1 MKKFRFLAIVLCLC
15 LMVQPLTPAAS
26 AEETQPTMETSAPED
41 SQPTQA
47 VEPDFGQVCVQKG
60 CHSIEGMV
68 PLAGM
73 DRKVDTAQAA
83 FLYEIGTETVVYSL
97 NPDTKMAPGSLV
109 KIINVYVALQTLSLE
124 DRVTLTSEIYRV
136 PSGSMHSGLKPEEE
150 LSVQDLA
157 YCTILQGAN
166 DAAIGLAIAASGT
179 QQAHVTK
186 MNQWV
191 ESIGCVNT
199 NFTNVHGLASSECV
213 TTAREMAK
221 IYLAVMQDETMK
233 TIMEA
238 TNYTKPA
245 TNKNPGKD
253 GKGISFRT
261 QNYMMDQGVIQDRY
275 DERVNSGMQSYN
287 PVYGAS
293 AVVTAEANN
302 MQYVGVI
309 LNAVR
314 VTAPGMDWV
323 VSSYGNLEEMLYL
336 LRLGFGSF
344 KRNRILYQGQ
354 ALSQFTVAGGEC
366 DAIGEC
372 TVDVDSIVPAG
383 AQMDNLVMNF
393 KIVDGNLTAPIRKG
407 DKIATMQIEYHSSVM
422 AEAEVYAMNNVQR
435 AEGNGVTIYST
446 VPRSQGGSSGFL
458 STVGTI
464 CVIGLGI
471 AAVYLAFNAYMR
483 GRVRARRRKRRTERR
498 RNY

>member
-1 MKKFRFLAIVLCLC
+1 MKKFRFLALALCLC
-15 LMVQPLTPAAS
+15 LLAQSLTLAAS
-26 AEETQPTMETSAPED
+26 AEETQPTGETSAPTEN
-41 SQPTQA
+41 PATQA

-60 CHSIEGMV
+60 CHTIEGMV
-68 PLAGM
+68 PLAGL

-83 FLYEIGTETVVYSL
+83 FLYEVGTDTVVYSL
-97 NPDTKMAPGSLV
+97 NPDMKTAPGSLV
-109 KIINVYVALQTLSLE
+109 KLVNVYIALQSCSLE
-124 DRVTLTSEIYRV
+124 DQVVTTSEIYRL
-136 PSGSMHSGLKPEEE
+136 PSGVLHSGLKPEEE
-150 LSVQDLA
+150 LTVEDLV
-157 YCTILQGAN
+157 YCTILSSAN
-166 DAAIGLAIAASGT
+166 DAAIALAIAASGT

-191 ESIGCVNT
+191 ESLGCTGT
-199 NFTNVHGLASSECV
+199 NFTNVHGLDTSECT
-213 TTAREMAK
+213 TTARDLVK
-221 IYLAVMQDETMK
+221 IYLAAMEDETMK
-233 TIMEA
+233 TVLE
-238 TNYTKPA
+238 TRSYTKPA
-245 TNKNPGKD
+245 TNKNEEV
-253 GKGISFRT
+253 SLRT
-261 QNYMMDQGVIQDRY
+261 QNYMMDQGIIQDRY
-275 DERVNSGMQSYN
+275 DDRVTSGMQSYN

-293 AVVTAEANN
+293 VVIMAESNN

-314 VTAPGMDWV
+314 VTVPGMGWV
-323 VSSYGNLEEMLYL
+323 VTTYGNLEEMASL
-336 LRLGFGSF
+336 LKMGFGSF

-372 TVDVDSIVPAG
+372 TVDVDSIVPAA

-435 AEGNGVTIYST
+435 AEGNGVTIYSAT
-446 VPRSQGGSSGFL
+446 TRGQGSSSGFL

-471 AAVYLAFNAYMR
+471 AAAYLAFNAYLR
-483 GRVRARRRKRRTERR
+483 NRARARRRKRRSERR